1 MKLDFSERLRELL
14 ENLIQKIEEY
24 NPHGDLGLIIK
35 AYNFAESSHAGQLRN
50 SGERFFVHP
59 FNVAMIL
66 AELNMD
72 TATIAAG
79 LLHDVLEDTDVTYE
93 TLAKEFGQ
101 EIANLVDG
109 VTKLKKLKYRTKQET
124 QAENLRKMVIAMSK
138 DIRVIIIKLADRLHN
153 IRTLEYMSDAKKK
166 EKALETLE
174 IYAPI
179 AHRLGISTI
188 KWELEDLSLRYID
201 SEGYYDLVEKV
212 SKKRRE
218 REAYILNVIEVL
230 KEKLDEMEIEND
242 ISGRPKNFY
251 SIYKK
256 MVYQNKTFE
265 QIFDLT
271 AIRVIVDSVKDCY
284 GVLGIVHTLWKPIP
298 GRFKDYIAMPKPNMY
313 QSLHTTVIGPQG
325 EPFEIQIRTWE
336 MHRTAEYG
344 IAAHWKYKEGI
355 TRTDGFENKLTWLRQ
370 LLEWQKELKDPK
382 EFMESLKIDLF
393 TDEVFVFTPKG
404 DVISLPAG
412 STPLDFAYRVHTA
425 IGNNC
430 VGAKVDG
437 RIVPLDF
444 KLKNGNIIEILTS
457 SSSSG
462 PSRDWLKIVIS
473 SQAKSKIKQWFKK
486 EERDTNINKGKEL
499 LEKEAKRQ
507 GYKLTE
513 FLKEDWLKS
522 LAKKISLNNVDDLYA
537 AIGYGSI
544 TLSQVINKLKENYKE
559 YYSQKIDEKDLVN
572 KQIPT
577 VIPKKEYKPTQGISV
592 KGVDNIK
599 VRFSKCCSPVP
610 GDDIVGYIT
619 RGRGVSVHRSDCP
632 NVKSLDIQERF
643 IDVEWDTDKKT
654 SYQAEIQ
661 IKATDRYGLLT
672 EITQLLADMK
682 LTVTSLNAR
691 TSKEKT
697 ALMNMTLEI
706 KDIEQLKELMKKIR
720 KLEGI
725 IDVYRVIT

>member
-1 MKLDFSERLRELL
+1 ML
-14 ENLIQKIEEY
+14 ESLIQKIEAY
-24 NPHGDLGLIIK
+24 NPHGDMNLIIK
-35 AYNFAESSHAGQLRN
+35 AYNFAESAHAGQLRN

-93 TLAKEFGQ
+93 TLAKEFGE

-201 SEGYYDLVEKV
+201 PEGYYDLVDKV

-218 REAYILNVIEVL
+218 REAYIANVIEKL
-230 KEKLDEMEIEND
+230 KAKLDEMEIESD

-271 AIRVIVDSVKDCY
+271 AIRVIVDTVKDCY

-355 TRTDGFENKLTWLRQ
+355 TKADDFENKLTWLRQ

-393 TDEVFVFTPKG
+393 NDEVFVFTPKG
-404 DVISLPAG
+404 DVINLPAG
-412 STPLDFAYRVHTA
+412 STPLDFAYRVHTDV
-425 IGNNC
+425 GNKC
-430 VGAKVDG
+430 IGAKVDG
-437 RIVPLDF
+437 RIVPLDY
-444 KLKNGNIIEILTS
+444 KLKNGNIVEILTS

-473 SQAKSKIKQWFKK
+473 SQAKSKIRQWFKK
-486 EERDTNINKGKEL
+486 EERDSNIIKGKEL
-499 LEKEAKRQ
+499 LEKEIKRQ

-513 FLKEDWLKS
+513 LLKEEWLKS
-522 LAKKISLNNVDDLYA
+522 FAKKVSLNSIDDLYA

-544 TLSQVINKLKENYKE
+544 TLSQVMSKLKENYKE
-559 YYSQKIDEKDLVN
+559 HYSQKVDEKELIN
-572 KQIPT
+572 KQVAST
-577 VIPKKEYKPTQGISV
+577 LPKKEYKPTQGITV

-610 GDDIVGYIT
+610 GDEIVGYIT
-619 RGRGVSVHRSDCP
+619 RGRGVSVHRKDCP
-632 NVKSLDIQERF
+632 NVKSLNIQERF
-643 IDVEWDTDKKT
+643 IDVEWTTDKKA

-661 IKATDRYGLLT
+661 IKASDRYGLLT

-682 LTVTSLNAR
+682 LVVTSLNAR
-691 TSKEKT
+691 TSKEKM
-697 ALMNMTLEI
+697 ALINMTLEI
-706 KDIEQLKELMKKIR
+706 TDIEQLKELMKKMK
-720 KLEGI
+720 KLEGV